1 MEVSTSPITL
11 FTIIFILLLAALFTL
26 LEYSLIK
33 VRPTELKELKQTS
46 SVRRAEN
53 MIEHLTEYLSTA
65 QVGVTMT
72 SLILGWIGEAYITEL
87 LEKVNI
93 FPKSVANDFSSI
105 IGILLFTFLHAVFTD
120 LVPKNMAIDQPVK
133 ILLAIAHPM
142 TFFHVIFYP
151 LIWLFDW
158 TAKIITK
165 LLGFSVNPDEDIYTQ
180 NEIVTLSQESERAG
194 EMDKEDVVFMERA
207 FRMNDKVADDVMVD
221 RTQLSVIDIT
231 ATVADAAQLY
241 FQKKYTRFPVVAN
254 NDKDHILGYIF
265 SYDIMRQ
272 NQINPKQ
279 AIRSIMRKIPIV
291 YQSEELT
298 DVLQIMMKKQVPIVV
313 VQDEYGGTAG
323 IITDKDIYEEL
334 FGTVGEEIDHVSSD
348 MIEKKEP
355 DSKGNSTYLVSGKM
369 PLDDFERYF
378 NVRIPQFDQT
388 DVSTLTGF
396 FLERQ
401 YDLKVGQ
408 PVRVEDFSFTPLDL
422 KNAYVSQFKVVQIKP
437 KKKATEDSD
446 DSSSDR
452 KRRLKRDRKD
462 EQKSDNED

>member
-1 MEVSTSPITL
+1 M
-11 FTIIFILLLAALFTL
+11 
-26 LEYSLIK
+26 
-33 VRPTELKELKQTS
+33 
-46 SVRRAEN
+46 
-53 MIEHLTEYLSTA
+53 
-65 QVGVTMT
+65 
-72 SLILGWIGEAYITEL
+72 
-87 LEKVNI
+87 
-93 FPKSVANDFSSI
+93 
-105 IGILLFTFLHAVFTD
+105 
-120 LVPKNMAIDQPVK
+120 
-133 ILLAIAHPM
+133 
-142 TFFHVIFYP
+142 
-151 LIWLFDW
+151 
-158 TAKIITK
+158 
-165 LLGFSVNPDEDIYTQ
+165 
-180 NEIVTLSQESERAG
+180 
-194 EMDKEDVVFMERA
+194 
-207 FRMNDKVADDVMVD
+207 
-221 RTQLSVIDIT
+221 
-231 ATVADAAQLY
+231 
-241 FQKKYTRFPVVAN
+241 
-254 NDKDHILGYIF
+254 
-265 SYDIMRQ
+265 
-272 NQINPKQ
+272 
-279 AIRSIMRKIPIV
+279 
-291 YQSEELT
+291 T